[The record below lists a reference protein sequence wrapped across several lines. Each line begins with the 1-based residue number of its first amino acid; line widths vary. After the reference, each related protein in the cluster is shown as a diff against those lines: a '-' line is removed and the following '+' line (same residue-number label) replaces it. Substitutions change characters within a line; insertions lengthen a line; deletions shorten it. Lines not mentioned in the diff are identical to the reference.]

1 TPLITP
7 PPVVVPHAIKVVGL
21 AVGGKTVTVTI
32 LGAGFY
38 GQPKIIS
45 STGHATIAQVSR
57 DSGTQLSVKVTVKL
71 GTAKGVHTFKITLA
85 NGKSFDVRYSQ
96 R

>member
-1 TPLITP
+1 LVTP
-7 PPVVVPHAIKVVGL
+7 PPVVVFHASKVVGL
-21 AVGGKTVTVTI
+21 AVGGRTVTVTI

-38 GQPKIIS
+38 GRPQIVS
-45 STGHATIAQVSR
+45 STGHVTTALVTH
-57 DSGTQLSVKVTVKL
+57 DSGTQLSVRVSVKL

-85 NGKSFDVRYSQ
+85 NGKSVDIHYSQ